1 MNKIHLIGNA
11 HLDPVWLWRWQDG
24 CNEVMQTFRSA
35 LDRLKEYDFFVFTCS
50 SARYYKWVEENDPVM
65 FAEIQDA
72 VKQGRWIIVNGWWVQ
87 PDCNIPSGESFARQ
101 ALYSQTYYYEK
112 FGKICKTAYNV
123 DSFGHNGNLP
133 QIIRKSG
140 MTNYVMMRPSVHEN
154 SEMPKDV
161 FWWDGIDGTR
171 ILTYRILNC
180 NYAVNGKEN
189 LDKTIK
195 FYDEYVENLNHDMM
209 LFYGVGNHGGGPTRA
224 DIEHLNSILHR
235 EGKPELEFSN
245 PEKFFSEVLLD
256 GADLPVWSDD
266 LQHHASGCYSA
277 TSMIKQQNRRV
288 ENLLYG
294 AEVFDTIA
302 SKFYGSDT
310 EKEQL
315 KEAWEKVSFNQFHDI
330 MCGCSIMEAYEDARD
345 SFGYASTVA
354 QNVMN
359 KATIKIARNIDTWV
373 DGVSEPYSEVRHN
386 SGHPEFAKPVV
397 VFNPLSYDVSVPV
410 RVYQKS
416 RNVKDSEG
424 NFILHQNIRSSR
436 SNDSHQD
443 TLFIADIPAF
453 GYNTYWVDGS
463 DETAKEITSEIKT
476 ENLTIEN
483 SFIKASFDKNSG
495 GIIELV
501 DKISGHEYCKG
512 KIFAVP
518 TIIDDHETDTWAHN
532 VFTFHNIKDTMNCES
547 VEIIEQGPV
556 RAVIRCKFAYNKSTL
571 VIDYILASGQKTL
584 RAKCKA
590 IWHEDFTIL
599 KMPFDIG
606 GSDAINTYAI
616 PAGFIKRP
624 TNGEEEPAGRY
635 GDITATV
642 DGKRVGLAIV
652 NDAKYSYDCI
662 DTELR
667 LTCLR
672 NVIFAD
678 HYSDRPPANFNFT
691 DEGLQRFEFG
701 IYLHEGE
708 CENSDVEYESQI
720 FNIRPTVVLE
730 SFHKGNLPQ
739 KQGVINI
746 DKDNV
751 CVTALKYAEDNS
763 GDLILRMYETKGKN
777 ITRVAVVS
785 DIFDFGFY
793 TDIHAHEYKTFR
805 IGKDSRVLDTNFLE
819 GLT

>member
-1 MNKIHLIGNA
+1 
-11 HLDPVWLWRWQDG
+11 
-24 CNEVMQTFRSA
+24 
-35 LDRLKEYDFFVFTCS
+35 
-50 SARYYKWVEENDPVM
+50 
-65 FAEIQDA
+65 
-72 VKQGRWIIVNGWWVQ
+72 
-87 PDCNIPSGESFARQ
+87 
-101 ALYSQTYYYEK
+101 
-112 FGKICKTAYNV
+112 
-123 DSFGHNGNLP
+123 
-133 QIIRKSG
+133 
-140 MTNYVMMRPSVHEN
+140 MMRPSVHEN

-161 FWWDGIDGTR
+161 FCWDGIDGTR

-315 KEAWEKVSFNQFHDI
+315 KEAWEKGSFNQFHDI
-330 MCGCSIMEAYEDARD
+330 MCGWSSMEAYEDASD

-424 NFILHQNIRSSR
+424 NFILHQNIRSSL

-501 DKISGHEYCKG
+501 DKISGHE
-512 KIFAVP
+512 
-518 TIIDDHETDTWAHN
+518 
-532 VFTFHNIKDTMNCES
+532 
-547 VEIIEQGPV
+547 
-556 RAVIRCKFAYNKSTL
+556 
-571 VIDYILASGQKTL
+571 
-584 RAKCKA
+584 
-590 IWHEDFTIL
+590 
-599 KMPFDIG
+599 
-606 GSDAINTYAI
+606 
-616 PAGFIKRP
+616 
-624 TNGEEEPAGRY
+624 
-635 GDITATV
+635 
-642 DGKRVGLAIV
+642 
-652 NDAKYSYDCI
+652 
-662 DTELR
+662 
-667 LTCLR
+667 
-672 NVIFAD
+672 
-678 HYSDRPPANFNFT
+678 
-691 DEGLQRFEFG
+691 
-701 IYLHEGE
+701 
-708 CENSDVEYESQI
+708 
-720 FNIRPTVVLE
+720 
-730 SFHKGNLPQ
+730 
-739 KQGVINI
+739 
-746 DKDNV
+746 
-751 CVTALKYAEDNS
+751 
-763 GDLILRMYETKGKN
+763 
-777 ITRVAVVS
+777 
-785 DIFDFGFY
+785 
-793 TDIHAHEYKTFR
+793 
-805 IGKDSRVLDTNFLE
+805 
-819 GLT
+819 